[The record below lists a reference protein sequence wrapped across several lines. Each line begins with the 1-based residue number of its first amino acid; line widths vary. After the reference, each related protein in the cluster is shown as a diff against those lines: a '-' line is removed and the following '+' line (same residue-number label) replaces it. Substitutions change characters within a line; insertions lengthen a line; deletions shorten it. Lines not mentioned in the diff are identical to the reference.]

1 MPPHL
6 ERNQAML
13 KILKWTVLGTVV
25 LLAGGFLLFGSHL
38 GSYLGTA
45 VHEARRG
52 VNDAIPIEFELER
65 ARDLIQA
72 IEPELQD
79 ARREVAQS
87 EVDLQN
93 VRDEVER
100 LEVDVELGARK
111 LRAVSTALCAS
122 DSPTQLT
129 SYDRRR
135 VEVNLERTFDSFR
148 NQEALLSGKRALIER
163 QERAVDAARQR
174 LEAVRVEKARLE
186 DLVTTLTTQKRQLDA
201 LAASSRT
208 IELDDSA
215 LGRARDVLSD
225 IKNRLDVTQRM
236 LEDEVYIGA
245 DPLAEISGRD
255 ILSEIEAHFDA
266 TDQTVE
272 VAAGG

>member
-1 MPPHL
+1 
-6 ERNQAML
+6 ML

-25 LLAGGFLLFGSHL
+25 LLAGGFMLFGNHL

-52 VNDAIPIEFELER
+52 VSDAIPIEFELER
-65 ARDLIQA
+65 ARDLIEA

-111 LRAVSTALCAS
+111 LRAVSTALCANES
-122 DSPTQLT
+122 ATQLT

-135 VEVNLERTFDSFR
+135 VEVDLERTFDSFR

-208 IELDDSA
+208 FELDDSA
-215 LGRARDVLSD
+215 LGKARDVLSD

-236 LEDEVYIGA
+236 LEDEVYVGA
-245 DPLAEISGRD
+245 DPLSDISGRD
-255 ILSEIEAHFDA
+255 ILSEIEAHFGA
-266 TDQTVE
+266 TGQTVE
-272 VAAGG
+272 VAAGR